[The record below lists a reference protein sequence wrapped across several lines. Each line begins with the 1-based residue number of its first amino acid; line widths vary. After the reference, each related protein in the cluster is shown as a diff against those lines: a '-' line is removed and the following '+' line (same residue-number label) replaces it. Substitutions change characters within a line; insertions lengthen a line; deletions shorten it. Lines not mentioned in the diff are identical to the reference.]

1 MKCPKCKAQL
11 SGSERFCANCGL
23 NLMEWYATE
32 KFDKSE
38 ELRQLLEQDDDWEE
52 SRQLLEQK
60 DDRETSNE
68 EISSEEKSETEQMA
82 SDTYQNPYGEMDF
95 DYDPYKALNKSV
107 REEKESEEDESYL
120 ILETEKEEITTID
133 AISESISDSSEM
145 SSQLPEQ
152 KKNENSRILLY
163 VAIGIVLGV
172 GGYLFISG
180 RHDLN
185 NKVQTAQSVVADN
198 TEVEIK
204 KEKISNTADK
214 PENKQTEEITK
225 ISDGITD
232 EVTNEDTDAENESAA
247 SEEFVPTI
255 EQEETFITEN
265 ESEPEPAED
274 EQLSWQAAVSSE
286 EQGELM
292 ADGTWLD
299 RNHMKDLMDASAA
312 RYGLYVMDL
321 TNFVDYKIGEAET
334 PLPASALI
342 GIPIM
347 YTIAEGISRGAY
359 TMDDPV
365 TFSYTF
371 ENGRGEFKAEQNG
384 QQIALGELLKAG
396 LTKSDN
402 NAWNSLMDY
411 LTRDQIN
418 MICHQYGYNS
428 VDLQRGITSETTDK
442 ENYIS
447 ACDAARMLNA
457 IYQDNFTTIDKTF
470 LETYFRI
477 SPEDTA
483 NKGMYPACLNSSLF
497 LNLNGIT
504 ETRYNEVGLVENGDE
519 IFIMAA
525 LTVDGA
531 HETSAPC
538 VTNEAA
544 YVLQNLKVGER

>member
-1 MKCPKCKAQL
+1 M
-11 SGSERFCANCGL
+11 
-23 NLMEWYATE
+23 
-32 KFDKSE
+32 
-38 ELRQLLEQDDDWEE
+38 
-52 SRQLLEQK
+52 
-60 DDRETSNE
+60 
-68 EISSEEKSETEQMA
+68 
-82 SDTYQNPYGEMDF
+82 
-95 DYDPYKALNKSV
+95 
-107 REEKESEEDESYL
+107 
-120 ILETEKEEITTID
+120 
-133 AISESISDSSEM
+133 
-145 SSQLPEQ
+145 
-152 KKNENSRILLY
+152 
-163 VAIGIVLGV
+163 
-172 GGYLFISG
+172 
-180 RHDLN
+180 
-185 NKVQTAQSVVADN
+185 QTAQSETADN
-198 TEVEIK
+198 TEAEIK
-204 KEKISNTADK
+204 EEKVSNTADK
-214 PENKQTEEITK
+214 SENKQTDEEITK
-225 ISDGITD
+225 ISDGNTD
-232 EVTNEDTDAENESAA
+232 EATNKDTEEENETVA

-265 ESEPEPAED
+265 ESEPESAED

-347 YTIAEGISRGAY
+347 YTIAEGISRGVY
-359 TMDDPV
+359 TMNDAV

-371 ENGRGEFKAEQNG
+371 VNGRGGFKSEQNG
-384 QQIALGELLKAG
+384 QQIALGELLKVG
-396 LTKSDN
+396 LTQSDN

-418 MICHQYGYNS
+418 TICHQYGYSS
-428 VDLQRGITSETTDK
+428 VDLQRAITSEATDK

-457 IYQDNFTTIDKTF
+457 IYQDNFTIIDRTF
-470 LETYFRI
+470 LQTYFKI
-477 SPEDTA
+477 SSEDTA

-519 IFIMAA
+519 IFIMAT

>member
-38 ELRQLLEQDDDWEE
+38 EIRLPI
-52 SRQLLEQK
+52 EQK
-60 DDRETSNE
+60 DDRETSDE
-68 EISSEEKSETEQMA
+68 GIFSEEKSETEQMA
-82 SDTYQNPYGEMDF
+82 SDTYQNPYGEMDY
-95 DYDPYKALNKSV
+95 DYDPYKELNKSV
-107 REEKESEEDESYL
+107 REEELEEDESYP
-120 ILETEKEEITTID
+120 IPETEKEKITTTD
-133 AISESISDSSEM
+133 ANSDSEPISN
-145 SSQLPEQ
+145 SSQMTGQLPEQ
-152 KKNENSRILLY
+152 KKNENSRVLLY
-163 VAIGIVLGV
+163 VVIGIVLGV
-172 GGYLFISG
+172 GGYLFIG
-180 RHDLN
+180 DRHDLN
-185 NKVQTAQSVVADN
+185 SKVQTAQSETVDN
-198 TEVEIK
+198 TEAEIK
-204 KEKISNTADK
+204 EETKEETTSNTDDK
-214 PENKQTEEITK
+214 SEDKQTDEEITK
-225 ISDGITD
+225 ISDGITNGA
-232 EVTNEDTDAENESAA
+232 TNENTDVENKSDA

-255 EQEETFITEN
+255 EQEETVITEN
-265 ESEPEPAED
+265 ESETETTED
-274 EQLSWQAAVSSE
+274 EPLNWQAAVTSE
-286 EQGELM
+286 EQSELM

-299 RNHMKDLMDASAA
+299 RNHMKDLMDASAS

-347 YTIAEGISRGAY
+347 YTIAEGISRGTY
-359 TMDDPV
+359 TMDDAV

-371 ENGRGEFKAEQNG
+371 VNGRGGFKAEQNG
-384 QQIALGELLKAG
+384 QQIALGELLKVG
-396 LTKSDN
+396 LTQSDN

-418 MICHQYGYNS
+418 IICHQYGYSS
-428 VDLQRGITSETTDK
+428 VDLQRAITSEATDK

-447 ACDAARMLNA
+447 ACDAAQMLNA
-457 IYQDNFTTIDKTF
+457 IYQDNFTIIDSAF
-470 LETYFRI
+470 LQTYFRI
-477 SPEDTA
+477 SPEDIA
-483 NKGMYPACLNSSLF
+483 NKGMYPACLNSNLF

-504 ETRYNEVGLVENGDE
+504 ESRYNEVGLVKNGDE

-531 HETSAPC
+531 QETSAPC